1 MEPVADE
8 ALGEADLFLSVVPP
22 GEALPLA
29 RHFST
34 IFAAAKRKPVYLDC
48 NAVNPETVR
57 SIAEVVTDAGAVFID
72 ASIIGGPPKAG
83 APGPTIYLSG
93 PSLDPARV
101 LTRYGLNL
109 REIEGG
115 YGAASALKMAYGGIT
130 KGITAIAAA
139 MILGAVRAGVDQAL
153 FSELAESQ
161 PHLLDRFDKG
171 VTGMFPKAYR
181 WVAEMEE
188 VSGFVG
194 GEKNGAAIH
203 RGAAELYQHLAEDF
217 PDGPDIAALR
227 RFFSTPRK
235 A

>member
-8 ALGEADLFLSVVPP
+8 ALGEANLFLSVVPP
-22 GEALPLA
+22 SEALPLA
-29 RHFST
+29 RRFSA

-57 SIAEVVTDAGAVFID
+57 RIAEVVTQAGSGFID

-93 PSLDPARV
+93 PRLEGARI
-101 LTRYGLNL
+101 LTRYGLSV

-115 YGAASALKMAYGGIT
+115 IGAASALKMAYGGIT
-130 KGITAIAAA
+130 KGITAIGAA
-139 MILGAVRAGVDQAL
+139 MILGAVRAGVDKAL
-153 FSELAESQ
+153 LSELAESQ
-161 PHLLDRFDKG
+161 PHLLDRLEKG
-171 VTGMFPKAYR
+171 VPGMFPKAYR

-188 VSGFVG
+188 VAGFVG
-194 GEKNGAAIH
+194 GEENGAAIH
-203 RGAAELYQHLAEDF
+203 RGAAELYRHLAEEF

-227 RFFSTPRK
+227 RFFSAPPK